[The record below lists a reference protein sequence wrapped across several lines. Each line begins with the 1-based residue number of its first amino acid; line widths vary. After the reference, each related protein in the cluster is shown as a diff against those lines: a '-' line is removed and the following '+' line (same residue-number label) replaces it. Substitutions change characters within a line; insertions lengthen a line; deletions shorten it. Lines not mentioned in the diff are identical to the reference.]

1 MKNQDLS
8 RKFKLWEGIVI
19 AAVTASAVAGSF
31 FLGSASV
38 SGGIAVIKADGAVIK
53 TLPLDIDTVYRPAGY
68 DMEFTVSDGKICV
81 SHADCHDRVCMH
93 TGYISGNFQSIVC
106 LPNKITVT
114 IEADGGDI
122 DVVL

>member
-8 RKFKLWEGIVI
+8 RRFKLWEGIVI
-19 AAVTASAVAGSF
+19 AVLIAAALGGY
-31 FLGSASV
+31 FLLGRSDR
-38 SGGIAVIKADGAVIK
+38 GGVAVIKADGVVVK
-53 TLPLDIDTVYRPAGY
+53 KLPLNYDTVYRYADY

-81 SHADCHDRVCMH
+81 SDADCHDRVCVH
-93 TGYISGNFQSIVC
+93 TGYISGSFQSIVC

-114 IEADGGDI
+114 IESGGGDI

>member
-8 RKFKLWEGIVI
+8 RRFKLWEGIVI
-19 AAVTASAVAGSF
+19 AAVIAAAAGGYF
-31 FLGSASV
+31 FIGRSDN
-38 SGGIAVIKADGAVIK
+38 GGTAVIKADGAVVK
-53 TLPLDIDTVYRPAGY
+53 TLPLSIDTVYRPVGY

-81 SHADCHDRVCMH
+81 SHSDCHDRVCMH
-93 TGYISGNFQSIVC
+93 TGYISGSFQSIVC

-114 IEADGGDI
+114 IESGGGDI